1 MDIRKLQDH
10 ILTLP
15 EADDYRIKMQAEIDR
30 IFDDL
35 NKGRMTRVI
44 LSEEDMLD
52 GMDGGNFVYS
62 RLYVSVYHH
71 TEINIEYLGCCSHDK
86 RDVEARS
93 KRWVEKQHSYGSS
106 AEFDIHEVQIEE
118 PMGKALAEAWKNNI
132 KPYVFF
138 KVKYAEPD
146 NYSGRTPEII
156 AVEHSVMGINGDDGV
171 CPNSYSADDDIL
183 DCEYFCE

>member
-1 MDIRKLQDH
+1 MDINKLQEH

-15 EADDYRIKMQAEIDR
+15 EDNDYRIKVQAEIDR
-30 IFDDL
+30 VFDSL
-35 NKGRMTRVI
+35 IKGRMTRVI

-52 GMDGGNFVYS
+52 GMGRGNFVYS

-86 RDVEARS
+86 RDVEYRS
-93 KRWVEKQHSYGSS
+93 KRWAEKQHSYGSS

-132 KPYVFF
+132 KPFVYF
-138 KVKYAEPD
+138 KVKYAD
-146 NYSGRTPEII
+146 KDDTGRTPEII
-156 AVEHSVMGINGDDGV
+156 AVEHSVMGINGDDGI
-171 CPNSYSADDDIL
+171 CLNSYSADNDIL